1 LVIPDLETI
10 KLLHNVYIFRDNG
23 VCLFSRKYGS
33 IETDEGLVSSFL
45 SAITHFGKEL
55 GTKSLERLDF
65 GKYRIILV
73 DSGDKLITAGVI
85 DKDDDVYEMERALN
99 VLIYNF
105 KSNYGDLNEIFNE
118 KDLLGFTKTA
128 DDILKYVSSHKPI
141 IVHATNLY
149 HVVTQLRKKL
159 AVILEAIANGK
170 PVIVCAEAREDA
182 EMYVHTL
189 NTLRSQLDVIPWT
202 EDENVIF
209 SIKERKN
216 ILVGVPIRYVMRLSE
231 YDELTILNLTHFRV
245 HGRLRSTKKW
255 KDAAK
260 YAFKHIEE
268 LGEDAI
274 YTFIQ
279 SLMESFT

>member
-1 LVIPDLETI
+1 LVISYSGPL

-33 IETDEGLVSSFL
+33 IKTDEGLVSSFL

-65 GKYRIILV
+65 GNYRIILV

-85 DKDDDVYEMERALN
+85 DKNDDVIEMERALN

-105 KSNYGDLNEIFNE
+105 KNNFGDLNEIVNE
-118 KDLLGFTKTA
+118 QDLSGFTEIA
-128 DDILKYVSSHKPI
+128 DDILKYVSSHKTI

-149 HVVTQLRKKL
+149 HVVTQLKGKL
-159 AVILEAIANGK
+159 AVVLEAIANGK
-170 PVIVCAEAREDA
+170 PVIVCAEHREIV
-182 EMYVHTL
+182 EIYIHTL
-189 NTLRSQLDVIPWT
+189 NNLRSQLDVIPWT
-202 EDENVIF
+202 EDEDIIF
-209 SIKERKN
+209 SIKDRKN
-216 ILVGVPIRYVMRLSE
+216 TLVGVPLRYVMRLSE
-231 YDELTILNLTHFRV
+231 YEELTILNLTQFRV
-245 HGRLRSTKKW
+245 HGNLRSTKKW

-260 YAFKHIEE
+260 YASKHIKE

-279 SLMESFT
+279 SLMESFA

>member
-1 LVIPDLETI
+1 M
-10 KLLHNVYIFRDNG
+10 LHNVYIFRDNG

-55 GTKSLERLDF
+55 GTRSLERLDF
-65 GKYRIILV
+65 GNYCIILV
-73 DSGDKLITAGVI
+73 DSGDNLITAGVI
-85 DKDDDVYEMERALN
+85 DKNDDVHEMERALN

-105 KSNYGDLNEIFNE
+105 KNNYANYANLNDIVNE
-118 KDLLGFTKTA
+118 KDLLAFTKTA
-128 DDILKYVSSHKPI
+128 DNILKYATSHKTI
-141 IVHATNLY
+141 IVHATNLAR
-149 HVVTQLRKKL
+149 VVKQLRNKL

-170 PVIVCAEAREDA
+170 PVIVCAERREDA
-182 EMYVHTL
+182 EIYVHTL

-202 EDENVIF
+202 EDENIIF

-216 ILVGVPIRYVMRLSE
+216 ILVGVPIRYVMRLAE
-231 YDELTILNLTHFRV
+231 YDEITILNLTHFRV
-245 HGRLRSTKKW
+245 HGKLRSTKKW

-260 YAFKHIEE
+260 YATKHIEE